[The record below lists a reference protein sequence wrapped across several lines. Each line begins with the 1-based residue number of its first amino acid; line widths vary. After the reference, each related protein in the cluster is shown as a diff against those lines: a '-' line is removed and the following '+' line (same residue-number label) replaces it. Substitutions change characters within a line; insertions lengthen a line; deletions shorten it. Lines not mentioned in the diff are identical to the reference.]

1 MQEGVN
7 QMRKHL
13 VLVAVLAVTQG
24 AFAQVRTSPD
34 SFPIEPAAE
43 ALPFVP
49 FVPPA
54 PPAPPEKTSL
64 VLHKGKP
71 VVEELRAYGQRT
83 GWDLVWEAPTYLA
96 ERDMVV
102 PGTFESALET
112 FLKGANEAGTR
123 IRAVFYRG
131 NKTVRVSEY

>member
-13 VLVAVLAVTQG
+13 VLIAVLALTQG

-34 SFPIEPAAE
+34 SFPIKPAAE
-43 ALPFVP
+43 ALPFVR
-49 FVPPA
+49 FAPPA

-112 FLKGANEAGTR
+112 FLNGANEAGTR

>member
-13 VLVAVLAVTQG
+13 VLIAVLAVTQG

-34 SFPIEPAAE
+34 SFPIKPAAE

-49 FVPPA
+49 FA
-54 PPAPPEKTSL
+54 PPAPPEETSL

-83 GWDLVWEAPTYLA
+83 GWDLIWEAPTYLA

-131 NKTVRVSEY
+131 NKTVRVSQY

>member
-1 MQEGVN
+1 MQEGLN
-7 QMRKHL
+7 PMRKHL
-13 VLVAVLAVTQG
+13 VLVAFLAVTQG
-24 AFAQVRTSPD
+24 AYAQVRTSPD
-34 SFPIEPAAE
+34 SFPIKPAAE

-49 FVPPA
+49 FTPPK
-54 PPAPPEKTSL
+54 PPAPPEQTSL
-64 VLHKGKP
+64 VLRKGKP
-71 VVEELRAYGQRT
+71 VVDELRAYGQRT

-102 PGTFESALET
+102 PGTFESALEA

-123 IRAVFYRG
+123 FRAVFYRG

>member
-1 MQEGVN
+1 
-7 QMRKHL
+7 MRKHL
-13 VLVAVLAVTQG
+13 VLLAVIAVTQG
-24 AFAQVRTSPD
+24 AFAQVRTSPEP
-34 SFPIEPAAE
+34 FPIKPAAE

-49 FVPPA
+49 FAAPA
-54 PPAPPEKTSL
+54 PPAPPEETSL
-64 VLHKGKP
+64 VLHRGKP
-71 VVEELRAYGQRT
+71 VVDDLRAYGQRT

-102 PGTFESALET
+102 PGTFEGALET

>member
-1 MQEGVN
+1 MQEGLI

-13 VLVAVLAVTQG
+13 VLLAVLAVTQG

-34 SFPIEPAAE
+34 TFPIKPAAE
-43 ALPFVP
+43 ALPVVP
-49 FVPPA
+49 FA
-54 PPAPPEKTSL
+54 PPAPPPPPEEL

-71 VVEELRAYGQRT
+71 VVDELRAYGQRT

-102 PGTFESALET
+102 PGTFEGALET

-123 IRAVFYRG
+123 MRAVFYRG

>member
-1 MQEGVN
+1 MQEGLN
-7 QMRKHL
+7 QMRNHL

-34 SFPIEPAAE
+34 SFPIKPASE
-43 ALPFVP
+43 SLPFVP

-54 PPAPPEKTSL
+54 PPAPPEETSL
-64 VLHKGKP
+64 VLRKGKP

-102 PGTFESALET
+102 PGTFESALEA

-123 IRAVFYRG
+123 IHAVFYRG

>member
-13 VLVAVLAVTQG
+13 VLIAVLAVTQG

-34 SFPIEPAAE
+34 SFPIKPAAE
-43 ALPFVP
+43 ALPFVR
-49 FVPPA
+49 FAPPA

-71 VVEELRAYGQRT
+71 VVEDLRAYGQRT

-96 ERDMVV
+96 ERDVVV

>member
-1 MQEGVN
+1 
-7 QMRKHL
+7 MRKHL

-24 AFAQVRTSPD
+24 AYAQVRTSPD
-34 SFPIEPAAE
+34 SFPIKPAAE
-43 ALPFVP
+43 ALPLVP
-49 FVPPA
+49 FTPPK
-54 PPAPPEKTSL
+54 PPAPPEQTSL

-71 VVEELRAYGQRT
+71 VVDELRAYGQRT

-102 PGTFESALET
+102 PGTFESALEA

-123 IRAVFYRG
+123 FRAVFYRG